1 MAETTP
7 IVRMLRG
14 DEAELFRQHEV
25 ALKCAVRAAVNAPE
39 VCIED
44 ACSFAWLQLLR
55 RQPDRATVFG
65 WLRTVAIHEA
75 WVLAARERR
84 DGHVEESPA
93 FDDRRGA
100 EPPPVAEAH
109 AALRILAEL
118 PEKQRRYLALIVA
131 GFSYN
136 EIADRCDATY
146 TNVNKHL
153 TRARRHLRLVADRPD

>member
-1 MAETTP
+1 VAESTP

-25 ALKCAVRAAVNAPE
+25 ALKRAVRAAVRAPE
-39 VCIED
+39 ACIED

-75 WVLAARERR
+75 WLLAARERR
-84 DGHVEESPA
+84 DRHLEEMPA
-93 FDDRRGA
+93 WNERSGA
-100 EPPPVAEAH
+100 EDPPVVEAH
-109 AALRILAEL
+109 TALRILAEL
-118 PEKQRRYLALIVA
+118 PERQRRYLALLAA

-153 TRARRHLRLVADRPD
+153 VRARRHLRLVHDATD